1 MLTPTYIL
9 ILFIITVLAVIW
21 ALVTLIRYSAT
32 KRSAIFISFV
42 DLCFFGALIAAVY
55 QLRYITQTSC
65 GSFDE
70 SEWGRYYLSTLGPF
84 GYWGRSQ
91 ENELADDPEKVC
103 AMLKTSFA
111 FGIMN
116 VVSFFVTAFFAYFIH
131 RGEDKKTAKE
141 GRRHSSRRGHGG
153 RRSGSGRRGDY
164 HV

>member
-9 ILFIITVLAVIW
+9 ILFIIVVLAVVW

-55 QLRYITQTSC
+55 QLRHIAQTSC

-70 SEWGRYYLSTLGPF
+70 SEWGRYFLSTLGPF

-91 ENELADDPEKVC
+91 DNELANNPEKVC

-116 VVSFFVTAFFAYFIH
+116 IVSFFVTAFFAYMIH
-131 RGEDKKTAKE
+131 RSEDK
-141 GRRHSSRRGHGG
+141 GDNHSRRRSSGRSQGR